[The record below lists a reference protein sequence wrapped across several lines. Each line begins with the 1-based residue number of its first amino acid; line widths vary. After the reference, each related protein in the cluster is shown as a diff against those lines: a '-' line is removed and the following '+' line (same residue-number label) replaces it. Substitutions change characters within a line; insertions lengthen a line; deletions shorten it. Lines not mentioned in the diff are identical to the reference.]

1 MNYPEEYNG
10 NPKNWSFVLF
20 LHCVYDDLIHPSE
33 PINMMENL
41 RAKSMKSKLT
51 IYEGVVHYAWE
62 LAYADPE
69 LYKRLLAQRLKT
81 HN

>member
-1 MNYPEEYNG
+1 
-10 NPKNWSFVLF
+10 
-20 LHCVYDDLIHPSE
+20 DDLIHPSE

-62 LAYADPE
+62 LACADPE
-69 LYKRLLAQRLKT
+69 LYKRLLAQGLKT

>member
-1 MNYPEEYNG
+1 
-10 NPKNWSFVLF
+10 
-20 LHCVYDDLIHPSE
+20 
-33 PINMMENL
+33 MMENL